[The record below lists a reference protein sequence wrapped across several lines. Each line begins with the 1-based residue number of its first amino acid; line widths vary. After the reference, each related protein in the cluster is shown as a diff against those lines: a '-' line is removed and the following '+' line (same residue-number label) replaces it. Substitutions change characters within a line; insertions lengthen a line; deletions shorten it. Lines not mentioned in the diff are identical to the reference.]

1 MQFANELE
9 NTIGLERRVLADV
22 EIRTILHDIGWGV
35 LSTVDTDGDG
45 GMPYG
50 VPVAYAYDGTNM
62 YVAAGPGRKRMA
74 LEENGKACLTIMDVD
89 AFDSWRT
96 VVVRG
101 TASPLATVL
110 ARVSAMRAFA
120 TQGSVLERGRNSRDA
135 SRLLNGRIFQI
146 QVEELSGRAVGA
158 SRATQVAPARSLET
172 NGDGNGNGNGG
183 DVGAASRA
191 MEGIRRLVRAIRVS
205 STASERAVG
214 LSAAQLFALRQIAL
228 RPNQSLNELAKR
240 TLTTQSSVSEVVT
253 RLVDQGLVARNT
265 SALDRRRAELSLTDE
280 GRKVLARAPETV
292 QERLVSGYG
301 LLEPEQQAML
311 AVGLESW
318 LSASG
323 LSETPATMFFEPLHE
338 DSPVTA

>member
-9 NTIGLERRVLADV
+9 NSIDLERRALTDV
-22 EIRTILHDIGWGV
+22 EMRAILHDIGWGV
-35 LSTVDTDGDG
+35 LSTVDTDSDG
-45 GMPYG
+45 AMPYG
-50 VPVAYAYDGTNM
+50 VPVAYAYDGTGV
-62 YVAAGPGRKRMA
+62 YVACGPGRKRMA
-74 LEENGKACLTIMDVD
+74 LEENGRACLTVMDVD
-89 AFDSWRT
+89 GFDSWRT

-101 TASPLATVL
+101 TASPLSTVL

-120 TQGSVLERGRNSRDA
+120 TQGSVLDRRKNSREA
-135 SRLLNGRIFQI
+135 SRLLSGRIFRVDI
-146 QVEELSGRAVGA
+146 EELSGRAVGGTRA
-158 SRATQVAPARSLET
+158 PHITSAATQEPQH
-172 NGDGNGNGNGG
+172 
-183 DVGAASRA
+183 DVHPPEAAAATRA

-253 RLVDQGLVARNT
+253 RLVDQGLVERKT
-265 SALDRRRAELSLTDE
+265 CTLDRRRAELALTEE
-280 GRKVLARAPETV
+280 GRKVLAHAPETV

-301 LLEPEQQAML
+301 LLAPEQQAML
-311 AVGLESW
+311 AIGLESW

-323 LSETPATMFFEPLHE
+323 LNETPATMFFEPLRE
-338 DSPVTA
+338 QSPVTS